1 MAIFTGVLSSKPVD
15 YEEEK
20 REDMPAADFSFTDSR
35 AVSVDGAG
43 QEEIVARGLY

>member
-20 REDMPAADFSFTDSR
+20 KKGGPAADFVV
-35 AVSVDGAG
+35 AVSAADNFDGAE
-43 QEEIVARGLY
+43 QEEFVASGLY

>member
-20 REDMPAADFSFTDSR
+20 REDMPAVDFGFADFN
-35 AVSVDGAG
+35 AVSIDGAE
-43 QEEIVARGLY
+43 QEEFVPRGLY